1 MLNLFL
7 FSTTVLIWGST
18 WYAITFQLGEVPL
31 EWSIVYRFSA
41 SAAIMFVFCL
51 VTKSP
56 LRFSW
61 RQHRVFAG
69 LGLFL
74 FSANYYFTYLS
85 IEYLT
90 SGLVAIVFSL
100 LVLMNIFNGVLFLKR
115 PLEWRMVAV
124 SLVGLFG
131 LVLIFWPD
139 LKSFSFGSLAMIGLG
154 AAILATWLASLGN
167 TVAASKTAQPLPLL
181 PTNAWGMLYGSIFL
195 TIFAMAS
202 GIKPGFDTSAP
213 YLISLAYLAVFG
225 TVIAFSCFLMLLSR
239 AGLERAGY
247 VAVAFPVV
255 ALAISTIFEGYQ
267 WTLLSLA
274 GLVLVLGGNVVVLR
288 TRARAEPCPGE

>member
-1 MLNLFL
+1 MLNAVLFL
-7 FSTTVLIWGST
+7 STVLIWGST
-18 WYAITFQLGEVPL
+18 WFAITFQLGEVPL
-31 EWSIVYRFSA
+31 EWSIVYRFFASA
-41 SAAIMFVFCL
+41 SIMFVFCL
-51 VTKSP
+51 LTKRP

-74 FSANYYFTYLS
+74 FSTNYYFTYVA

-90 SGLVAIVFSL
+90 SGLVAVVFSL
-100 LVLMNIFNGVLFLKR
+100 LALMNIFNGALFLKR
-115 PLEWRMVAV
+115 PLEWRMVGV

-131 LVLIFWPD
+131 LALIFWPD
-139 LKSFSFGSLAMIGLG
+139 LKSFSFGSLAMVGLG
-154 AAILATWLASLGN
+154 IGILATWSASLGS
-167 TVAASKTAQPLPLL
+167 TVAASKAAQPLPLV

-195 TIFAMAS
+195 TIFAVVS
-202 GIKPGFDTSAP
+202 GIKPGFDTSAS
-213 YLISLAYLAVFG
+213 YLISLAYLTVFG
-225 TVIAFSCFLMLLSR
+225 TVIAFSCFLMLLNR

-255 ALAISTIFEGYQ
+255 ALTISTIFEGYQ

-288 TRARAEPCPGE
+288 TKARAEHSSGE